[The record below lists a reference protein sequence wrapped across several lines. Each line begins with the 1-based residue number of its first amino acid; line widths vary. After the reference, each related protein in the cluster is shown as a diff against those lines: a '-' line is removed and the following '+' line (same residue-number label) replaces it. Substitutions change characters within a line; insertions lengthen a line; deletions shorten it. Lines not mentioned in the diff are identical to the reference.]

1 MARVEEK
8 HGLMV
13 RVSQLYARL
22 KYGREIT
29 ITPVIAH
36 STPTMI
42 GWGAFEWWH
51 EHAHRVDERLKD
63 LAATRVATRI
73 GCQFCIDIASA
84 LGRKAGVTEEQL
96 RDFHQYRT
104 SPHFSPEERVVIE
117 YAEELT
123 REPIDVPEE
132 LFARLREHFDEAQI
146 VELTAAIAIENFRAR
161 FNNALDIEPAGFSE
175 GMFCPVPEA
184 IAAAATAAEPAAVA
198 PVEGQTELRTSA

>member
-8 HGLMV
+8 GGPMV
-13 RVSQLYARL
+13 RGAQLYSKRM
-22 KYGREIT
+22 YGREIT

-36 STPTMI
+36 SRPMMI
-42 GWGAFEWWH
+42 GWGALEFFYER
-51 EHAHRVDERLKD
+51 AHRVDERLKD
-63 LAATRVATRI
+63 LAATRVATQI

-104 SPHFSPEERVVIE
+104 SPAFSAEERLVME

-123 REPIDVPEE
+123 KERVEVSDE

-146 VELTAAIAIENFRAR
+146 VELTAAIAIENFRSR
-161 FNNALDIEPAGFSE
+161 FNNALDIEAAGFSE
-175 GMFCPVPEA
+175 GMFCPVPDA
-184 IAAAATAAEPAAVA
+184 VAAAGQSEARTTA
-198 PVEGQTELRTSA
+198 